1 MKLNLT
7 RPLVFFDLETTGLNV
22 GKDHIVEISLIKVMP
37 DGTEIERTER
47 IRPVNLV
54 QGPDGNIQEITVH
67 IPEECSEIHGIYDE
81 DVYNKPSF
89 PELVDDLLAF
99 IGDADLA
106 GFNSNKFDIPL
117 LVEEFL
123 RCGRHFDL
131 RNRHLIDVQNI
142 FHKME
147 PRNLVAA
154 YKFYCGKDLQNA
166 HSADSD
172 TQATYEVF
180 KAQLE
185 RYDGVEYTD
194 PKTHQSYVPVRNDVK
209 ALSNFTRENR
219 NVDLAGHIVFN
230 AKDEAVF
237 NFGKHKNIP
246 VKEVFLKE
254 PAYYD
259 WMMKADFPLYTKEV
273 ITTLYN
279 ESRLERKFNK
289 TLFD

>member
-1 MKLNLT
+1 MKLNLS

-37 DGTEIERTER
+37 DGTEIERTQR

-54 QGPDGNIQEITVH
+54 KKPDGTIEQITVP
-67 IPEECSEIHGIYDE
+67 IPEECSAIHGIYDE
-81 DVYNKPSF
+81 DVYDKPSF
-89 PELVDDLLAF
+89 SELADDLLAF

-106 GFNSNKFDIPL
+106 GYNSNKFDVPL

-123 RCGRHFDL
+123 RCGKKFDL
-131 RNRHLIDVQNI
+131 LDRDLIDVQNI

-154 YKFYCGKDLQNA
+154 YKFYCDKDLNNA
-166 HSADSD
+166 HSANAD
-172 TQATYEVF
+172 TQATLEVF

-185 RYDGVEYTD
+185 RYADTEYTD
-194 PKTHQSYVPVRNDVK
+194 PRTKKISKPIRNDVK
-209 ALSNFTRENR
+209 ALSQFTRENR
-219 NVDLAGHIVFN
+219 NVDMAGHIVFN
-230 AKDEAVF
+230 SKDEAVF
-237 NFGKHKNIP
+237 NFGKYKNTP

-273 ITTLYN
+273 ITRIFD
-279 ESRLERKFNK
+279 EVRLERKFNR